1 MCQEIGLIFRLV
13 MDSAKKKQLRLLNH
27 RAKAWLVDLQQG
39 ILRPDLRVDLK
50 ALLLVWVDMVVDLRV
65 DLKAL
70 LLVWVDMVVDQWV
83 DLKALLL
90 ALVDPVMCQDI
101 GLIFRLA
108 MDFLRQKQ
116 LLLLNRRGRVYLV
129 GVQ

>member
-1 MCQEIGLIFRLV
+1 
-13 MDSAKKKQLRLLNH
+13 
-27 RAKAWLVDLQQG
+27 
-39 ILRPDLRVDLK
+39 
-50 ALLLVWVDMVVDLRV
+50 V

-129 GVQ
+129 GVQQKVLQPTVVNRWVVNHGSWLQVHWVDKWVVD